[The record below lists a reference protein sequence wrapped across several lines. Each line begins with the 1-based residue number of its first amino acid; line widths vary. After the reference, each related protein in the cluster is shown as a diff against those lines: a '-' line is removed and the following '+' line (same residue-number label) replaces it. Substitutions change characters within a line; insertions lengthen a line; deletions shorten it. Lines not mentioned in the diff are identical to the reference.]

1 MYSRDGDLS
10 LRSGRETRC
19 LNKMNKQYYI
29 YIMSSRSSTLYIGS
43 AHDLLKRVL
52 DHKEKFVDGFTKRYS
67 INRLVYYEA
76 CETSDA
82 TINREK
88 QLKGWTRA
96 KKIALIE
103 SVNPNWKDL
112 SLELMYQEDE
122 KQISEKPVIKR
133 GALNSYRKRGDSPY

>member
-1 MYSRDGDLS
+1 
-10 LRSGRETRC
+10 
-19 LNKMNKQYYI
+19 
-29 YIMSSRSSTLYIGS
+29 
-43 AHDLLKRVL
+43 VL
-52 DHKEKFVDGFTKRYS
+52 DHKEKIVDGFTKRYS
-67 INRLVYYEA
+67 INRLVFYEA

-82 TINREK
+82 AINSEK

-103 SVNPNWKDL
+103 SVNPEWKDL

-133 GALNSYRKRGDSPY
+133 GTLNLYRKRGDSAH